1 MNVVI
6 IGAGKI
12 GRGFVGRLF
21 SQSGYELV
29 VVEIDQPLIDAL
41 NRRHAYTV
49 HLVDADAAQSVEVG
63 PVRAALHAG
72 DQRAVARAIAE
83 TNVLA
88 TSVGARAL
96 PEVAPNIAAGVRQ
109 RIDLGIESP
118 LNCLICENL
127 YQGGDVV
134 RELVRQ
140 HLAAGEQAYLN
151 AHVGFV
157 DTVIGC
163 VGPPIPPDLRA
174 RDASAVLAE
183 PYQELPIDRQKLV
196 GPAPAVKGLEAS
208 DHFAVY
214 GARKLYIHNCAHAAL
229 AYLGHL
235 KGYTWAHDAAVDADI
250 LAHLRALWRE
260 SSAGLIAAYGV
271 EPGWLEDLIAGLP
284 RRFANRA
291 LGDTIL
297 RLGRDPARKLGPTD
311 RLVAPARLAER
322 AGATPHALSRAIAA
336 ALCFDPP
343 QDPLA
348 VELQQRLD
356 REGLD
361 AVLADVCH
369 IQPGEALA
377 GLIRQ
382 TYVDL
387 KRTRVL
393 YTDPVNL
400 KNARG

>member
-1 MNVVI
+1 MDVVI

-49 HLVDADAAQSVEVG
+49 HLVDTDGIQSVEVG
-63 PVRAALHAG
+63 PVRVALHA
-72 DQRAVARAIAE
+72 DDRRAVAQAIAE
-83 TNVLA
+83 ANVLV

-96 PEVAPNIAAGVRQ
+96 PEVAPNIAAGVRR
-109 RIDLGIESP
+109 RIALGIESP

-127 YQGGDVV
+127 YDGGNVV

-140 HLAAGEQAYLN
+140 HLDAGEQAYLES
-151 AHVGFV
+151 HVGFV

-163 VGPPIPPDLRA
+163 VGPPIPPDMRA

-183 PYQELPIDRQKLV
+183 PYHELPINRCKLV
-196 GPAPAVKGLEAS
+196 GPPPAVNGLEVS
-208 DHFAVY
+208 DHFEAY

-229 AYLGHL
+229 AYLGYC
-235 KGYTWAHDAAVDADI
+235 KGYIWAHDAAVDADI
-250 LAHLRALWRE
+250 LAHLQALWRE
-260 SSAGLIAAYGV
+260 SSAGLVAAYDI
-271 EPGWLEDLIAGLP
+271 EPGWLDNLIAGLP

-291 LGDTIL
+291 LGDTLL
-297 RLGRDPARKLGPTD
+297 RLGRDPIRKLGPTD

-322 AGATPHALSRAIAA
+322 AGVTPHALSRAIAA

-343 QDPLA
+343 EDSLA
-348 VELQQRLD
+348 VELQRRLD
-356 REGLD
+356 QEGLD

-369 IQPGEALA
+369 IQPEERLA
-377 GLIRQ
+377 DLIRLA
-382 TYVDL
+382 YADL
-387 KRTRVL
+387 QGLDCTPSRSI
-393 YTDPVNL
+393 
-400 KNARG
+400 